1 VASIPLN
8 GIGHCKGSKK
18 NPQRL
23 AYSKSIKIRAAP
35 ESTNAMTEYNYKEQI
50 KDIVPVYQIKGISKL
65 FKLCLPKVQCF
76 CDSLTSPPSER
87 QFNALLMSVASLLAN
102 VCFPDPAPFLLKGPL
117 VYTSDRPLLM
127 HPMILFA
134 LAAAA
139 WHWLLQFKSS
149 VGIFSRSS
157 ENEYSWLRNLLESQD
172 FGKIKPVYSCCI
184 SNNGFS
190 RFCDEQERGR
200 VNVTDVTD
208 SLYDEELEH
217 LSSTLG
223 KENVVVV
230 IDDLDDDGDA
240 VKNTIL
246 CSQPKIKNLA
256 QDLIL
261 VRSASPEE
269 KKRRA
274 KDGLKTVL
282 H

>member
-1 VASIPLN
+1 MLLPY
-8 GIGHCKGSKK
+8 KKK
-18 NPQRL
+18 NT
-23 AYSKSIKIRAAP
+23 I
-35 ESTNAMTEYNYKEQI
+35 
-50 KDIVPVYQIKGISKL
+50 
-65 FKLCLPKVQCF
+65 
-76 CDSLTSPPSER
+76 LTYR
-87 QFNALLMSVASLLAN
+87 
-102 VCFPDPAPFLLKGPL
+102 PAPLQVCLQENGAGKHKLRRRRFRQQESAPAQSVLSGAIFLNTHSGSSACDWTLSQQRSRRRSRTQRWNGG
-117 VYTSDRPLLM
+117 
-127 HPMILFA
+127 
-134 LAAAA
+134 
-139 WHWLLQFKSS
+139 QFKSS

-172 FGKIKPVYSCCI
+172 FGKIEPVYSCCI

-190 RFCDEQERGR
+190 RFCDEVSQCKFGILYHSKNRGR
-200 VNVTDVTD
+200 VNLTDVTD

-246 CSQPKIKNLA
+246 CSQPKIENLA